1 MIKTPEQLKGA
12 IRNLAKKKGIH
23 AQEVLQIFMFER
35 IIERLSASPYKDRF
49 ILKGGLLISAILGV
63 AERTTMDMDTT
74 VKGLPMDEQNI
85 RKAISEILNQPV
97 DDGIEFQLLDLT
109 PIREDDEYENFR
121 ASIQAAYGKMKIPMK
136 IDITT
141 GDEITPKEIQF
152 SYPFLF
158 VDRRVMVKAYTQ
170 ETILAEKYETI
181 IRRNVGNTRARDFYD
196 LHLLYRLYRENADWN
211 LLKQAVLATAKKR
224 DSLSVLQDT
233 KRILLALEESTALQ
247 DLWKRY
253 QTQNLYAREITY
265 PAIMESVKEF
275 AEKMNA
281 YIREPIS

>member
-1 MIKTPEQLKGA
+1 MKTPEQLKGA
-12 IRNLAKKKGIH
+12 IHKLAKEKGIR
-23 AQEVLQIFMFER
+23 AQEILQIFMFER
-35 IIERLSASPYKDRF
+35 IIERLSVSLYKDRF

-74 VKGLPMDEQNI
+74 VKGLPMDEQSI
-85 RKAISEILNQPV
+85 RKAIIEILDQSV
-97 DDGIEFQLLDLT
+97 DLDLT

-121 ASIQAAYGKMKIPMK
+121 ASIQATYGKMKIPMK

-141 GDEITPKEIQF
+141 GDEITPKEVKF
-152 SYPFLF
+152 FYPFLF
-158 VDRRVMVKAYTQ
+158 DDRRVMVKAYTQ

-211 LLKQAVLATAKKR
+211 LLKQAVFATAKKR

-233 KRILLALEESTALQ
+233 KRILLALEESAVLQ

-253 QTQNLYAREITY
+253 QAQNLYAREITY
-265 PAIMESVKEF
+265 PAIMETVEEF
-275 AEKMNA
+275 TEKMNF
-281 YIREPIS
+281 YHGTY

>member
-1 MIKTPEQLKGA
+1 MMKTPEQLKGA

-158 VDRRVMVKAYTQ
+158 DDRRVMVKAYTQ

>member
-1 MIKTPEQLKGA
+1 MMKTPEQLKGA

-35 IIERLSASPYKDRF
+35 IIERLSVSPYKDRF

-63 AERTTMDMDTT
+63 AERITMDMDTT
-74 VKGLPMDEQNI
+74 VKGLPMDEQSI
-85 RKAISEILNQPV
+85 RKAISEILDQPV

-121 ASIQAAYGKMKIPMK
+121 ASVQATYGKMKIPMK

-152 SYPFLF
+152 
-158 VDRRVMVKAYTQ
+158 
-170 ETILAEKYETI
+170 
-181 IRRNVGNTRARDFYD
+181 
-196 LHLLYRLYRENADWN
+196 
-211 LLKQAVLATAKKR
+211 TAKKR

-233 KRILLALEESTALQ
+233 NRILLALEESTVLQ

-253 QTQNLYAREITY
+253 QAQNLYAREITY
-265 PAIMESVKEF
+265 SAIMETVNEF
-275 AEKMNA
+275 TEKINF
-281 YIREPIS
+281 

>member
-1 MIKTPEQLKGA
+1 MKTPEQLKGA
-12 IRNLAKKKGIH
+12 IRNLAKKTGIH

-35 IIERLSASPYKDRF
+35 IIERLSVSVYKDSF

-74 VKGLPMDEQNI
+74 VKGLSMDKQSI
-85 RKAISEILNQPV
+85 CKAINQILHEPV
-97 DDGIEFQLLDLT
+97 DDGVEFQLLDLT

-121 ASIQAAYGKMKIPMK
+121 AAIQGIYGKMKIPLK

-141 GDEITPKEIQF
+141 GDEITPKEIRF

-158 VDRRVMVKAYTQ
+158 DDRRVMVKAYTQ

-181 IRRNVGNTRARDFYD
+181 FRRNIGNTRARDFYD
-196 LHLLYRLYRENADWN
+196 LHVLYRLYREYADWN
-211 LLKQAVLATAKKR
+211 LLKEAVLATARKR
-224 DSLSVLQDT
+224 GSLPVLQDT
-233 KRILLALEESTALQ
+233 KRILSALKESTVLQ

-253 QTQNLYAREITY
+253 QVQNL
-265 PAIMESVKEF
+265 
-275 AEKMNA
+275 
-281 YIREPIS
+281 

>member
-1 MIKTPEQLKGA
+1 MLKTPEQLKGA
-12 IRNLAKKKGIH
+12 IRHLAKKKGIH

-158 VDRRVMVKAYTQ
+158 DDRRVMVKAYTQ

-233 KRILLALEESTALQ
+233 KRILLALEESTILV

-265 PAIMESVKEF
+265 PAIIETVKEF
-275 AEKMNA
+275 TEKMNF
-281 YIREPIS
+281 